1 MNIFEILEKK
11 EMSPAKEYRRLISL
25 LDYQC
30 YEDGLGRAFRCYIDD
45 IWPNLTVRQTCV
57 DMDDLFRNLDLRT
70 TYVRSVSW
78 EKLFLLCELLK
89 NILVKAKSWLLAN
102 DDACHV
108 MRLVESNISVI
119 LEKTNQKWVK
129 LKKGYVIVKKDIAV
143 DEAIECLEKGNED
156 LALNMYE
163 YNRSLLTGNLERK
176 REILT
181 SMASYVEPWK
191 NEMKG
196 TIYFPLYM
204 DSRELVNKLN
214 IRHNNTGKGTI
225 PEYAKKWTKK
235 DYEAWYDK
243 TFQTL
248 LMVILS
254 KRQLKITQEM
264 NKMKFLLKSVKINFQ
279 KNSA

>member
-11 EMSPAKEYRRLISL
+11 EMSPAEEYRRLISL
-25 LDYQC
+25 LDYPC
-30 YEDGLGRAFRCYIDD
+30 YVDGQRRAFRCYINNL
-45 IWPNLTVRQTCV
+45 WSNLTVRQTCV
-57 DMDDLFRNLDLRT
+57 DLEDLCKSLDLGL

-89 NILVKAKSWLLAN
+89 NIVAQTRRRFLPNN
-102 DDACHV
+102 DLCNV
-108 MRLVESNISVI
+108 RCLIESNISII

-129 LKKGYVIVKKDIAV
+129 LKKGYVIVKKDVAV
-143 DEAIECLEKGNED
+143 EETIECLEKGNED

-163 YNRSLLTGNLERK
+163 YNRSLLTGKLERK
-176 REILT
+176 REILA
-181 SMASYVEPWK
+181 SMANYVEPWK

-214 IRHNNTGKGTI
+214 IRHNNTGKGSV
-225 PEYAKKWTKK
+225 PEYAKNWTKK
-235 DYEAWYDK
+235 DYEKWYDK
-243 TFQTL
+243 TYQTL

-264 NKMKFLLKSVKINFQ
+264 NKLKCKG
-279 KNSA
+279 

>member
-11 EMSPAKEYRRLISL
+11 EMSPAEEYRRLISL

-30 YEDGLGRAFRCYIDD
+30 YDEDGLGRTFRRYIDD
-45 IWPNLTVRQTCV
+45 IWPNLAVRQTCI
-57 DMDDLFRNLDLRT
+57 DLEDLCKSLDLSLK
-70 TYVRSVSW
+70 YVRSVSW

-89 NILVKAKSWLLAN
+89 NIVVQAKPYLLAN
-102 DDACHV
+102 NDAFDV
-108 MRLVESNISVI
+108 MRLIDSNLSVI

-129 LKKGYVIVKKDIAV
+129 QKKGYVIVKKDVAV
-143 DEAIECLEKGNED
+143 EEAIECLEKGNDD

-163 YNRSLLTGNLERK
+163 YNRSLLMGKVERK
-176 REILT
+176 REILA
-181 SMASYVEPWK
+181 SMANYVEPWK

-214 IRHNNTGKGTI
+214 IRHNNTGKGSV
-225 PEYAKKWTKK
+225 PEYAKNWTKK
-235 DYEAWYDK
+235 DYEKWYDK
-243 TFQTL
+243 TYQTL

-264 NKMKFLLKSVKINFQ
+264 NKLKSKG
-279 KNSA
+279 

>member
-11 EMSPAKEYRRLISL
+11 EMSPAKEYRRLVSL

-45 IWPNLTVRQTCV
+45 IWPNLTIRQTCIDLD
-57 DMDDLFRNLDLRT
+57 DMFRSLDLRV

-78 EKLFLLCELLK
+78 EKLLLLCELLK
-89 NILVKAKSWLLAN
+89 NIVVQARRPLLPN
-102 DDACHV
+102 EDVRNV
-108 MRLVESNISVI
+108 MDLIESNISVI

-143 DEAIECLEKGNED
+143 DEAIGCLEKGNED
-156 LALNMYE
+156 LAINMIE
-163 YNRSLLTGNLERK
+163 YNRSLQAGNLERK
-176 REILT
+176 REILVN
-181 SMASYVEPWK
+181 MANYVEPWK
-191 NEMKG
+191 SEMKG
-196 TIYFPLYM
+196 TVYFSLYM

-214 IRHNNTGKGTI
+214 IRHNNTGKGTV

-264 NKMKFLLKSVKINFQ
+264 NKMKSKE
-279 KNSA
+279 